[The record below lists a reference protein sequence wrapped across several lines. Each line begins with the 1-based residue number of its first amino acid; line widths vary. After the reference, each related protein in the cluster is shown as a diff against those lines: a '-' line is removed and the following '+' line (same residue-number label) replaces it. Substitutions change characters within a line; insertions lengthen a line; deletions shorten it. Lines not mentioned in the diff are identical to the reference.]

1 MELFGPFI
9 FGVFVGAAAIW
20 FYLQAAAEMV
30 QDDTDIEPTGAGGP
44 GAVPKGAGGPGAVQ
58 K

>member
-9 FGVFVGAAAIW
+9 FGVFLGGGATW
-20 FYLQAAAEMV
+20 FYLQAAEEMA
-30 QDDTDIEPTGAGGP
+30 QDDADIDPAGAGGP

>member
-9 FGVFVGAAAIW
+9 FGVFVGAAATW

-30 QDDTDIEPTGAGGP
+30 QDDTDIDPAGAGGP
-44 GAVPKGAGGPGAVQ
+44 RPKPAGAR
-58 K
+58 